1 MTNKFIYNDNLD
13 DIALNQLA
21 QLEEAEQKSLDA
33 PTYRREQLDSRD
45 LEILIDCLEAGAEA
59 YESDSEDD
67 EDAKDAVARIT
78 RMITM
83 FEED

>member
-1 MTNKFIYNDNLD
+1 MTNKFIYNDKLD

-21 QLEEAEQKSLDA
+21 QLEEAEQTSLDA
-33 PTYRREQLDSRD
+33 PVYRREQLDSRD

-59 YESDSEDD
+59 YKADSEDA
-67 EDAKDAVARIT
+67 EDAVARIT

>member
-1 MTNKFIYNDNLD
+1 MTNKFIYNDKLD

-21 QLEEAEQKSLDA
+21 QLEEAEQTSLDA
-33 PTYRREQLDSRD
+33 PVYRREQLDSRD
-45 LEILIDCLEAGAEA
+45 LEILIDCLEAGAKA
-59 YESDSEDD
+59 YKVDSE
-67 EDAKDAVARIT
+67 DAVARIT

>member
-21 QLEEAEQKSLDA
+21 QFEEAEQKSLDA
-33 PTYRREQLDSRD
+33 PAYRREQLDSRD

-59 YESDSEDD
+59 YEDD
-67 EDAKDAVARIT
+67 EDASARIT
-78 RMITM
+78 RMLSM

>member
-21 QLEEAEQKSLDA
+21 QFEEAEQTSLDA
-33 PTYRREQLDSRD
+33 PTYRRSQLDSRD

-59 YESDSEDD
+59 YEDD
-67 EDAKDAVARIT
+67 EDASARIA
-78 RMITM
+78 RMLSM

>member
-1 MTNKFIYNDNLD
+1 MTNKFIYNDKLD

-21 QLEEAEQKSLDA
+21 QLEEAEQTSLDA
-33 PTYRREQLDSRD
+33 PVYRREQLDSRD

-59 YESDSEDD
+59 YEDD
-67 EDAKDAVARIT
+67 EDASARIA
-78 RMITM
+78 RMLSM

>member
-1 MTNKFIYNDNLD
+1 MKNKFIYSDELD

-21 QLEEAEQKSLDA
+21 QFEEAEQTSLDA

-59 YESDSEDD
+59 YEDD
-67 EDAKDAVARIT
+67 EDASARIA
-78 RMITM
+78 RMLSM

>member
-1 MTNKFIYNDNLD
+1 MTNKFIYNDKLD

-21 QLEEAEQKSLDA
+21 QLEEAEQTSLDA

-59 YESDSEDD
+59 YEDD
-67 EDAKDAVARIT
+67 EDAVARIA
-78 RMITM
+78 RMITA
-83 FEED
+83 FKED